1 MIVKI
6 ETMVD
11 GNNGGWRGWMETMD
25 RNNGGWKVMM
35 DGNNSGWKW

>member
-1 MIVKI
+1 MVVKI

-25 RNNGGWKVMM
+25 RNNGG
-35 DGNNSGWKW
+35 